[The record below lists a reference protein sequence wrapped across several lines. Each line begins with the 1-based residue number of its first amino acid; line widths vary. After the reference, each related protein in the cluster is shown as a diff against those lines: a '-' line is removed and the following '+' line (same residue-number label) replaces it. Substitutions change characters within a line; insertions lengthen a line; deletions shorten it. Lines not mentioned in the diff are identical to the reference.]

1 MGNIKFNDNYS
12 EMEISYEDSVGN
24 KHIKKIGIPVN
35 GDLDLAKVFTYLHN
49 DIQSV
54 EKKIWK
60 YKTEKLLIS

>member
-12 EMEISYEDSVGN
+12 EMEISYEDSLGKDHVKKMSIPTNGN
-24 KHIKKIGIPVN
+24 
-35 GDLDLAKVFTYLHN
+35 LDLAKVFTYLHN

-60 YKTEKLLIS
+60 DKTEKLLIT

>member
-12 EMEISYEDSVGN
+12 ELGISYKDSVGN
-24 KHIKKIGIPVN
+24 NHIKKLGIPVN
-35 GDLDLAKVFTYLHN
+35 GDLDLAKVFTHLHN

>member
-12 EMEISYEDSVGN
+12 EMEISYEDSLGEDHV
-24 KHIKKIGIPVN
+24 KKMSIPTN
-35 GDLDLAKVFTYLHN
+35 GDLDLAKVFTHLHN